1 MSLVIRSV
9 AGEPFS
15 DEAVCRAGAGVP
27 PRRVGPSHLHKRCHG
42 ILFAGRL
49 AGVRGWGGQAGGCAA
64 RRQGVCVGAPLSG
77 RWGKGGW
84 GAFEESAEESA
95 AGSEIQPY
103 LGGAGV
109 GCGRL
114 GDRSPTRD
122 VRGCGQ
128 DSAEDAS
135 MDPLADLMTAL
146 TLRFARVNFRN
157 HECRR
162 SHR

>member
-1 MSLVIRSV
+1 M
-9 AGEPFS
+9 
-15 DEAVCRAGAGVP
+15 P
-27 PRRVGPSHLHKRCHG
+27 P
-42 ILFAGRL
+42 AGR
-49 AGVRGWGGQAGGCAA
+49 VCGGRAP
-64 RRQGVCVGAPLSG
+64 VGALGEG
-77 RWGKGGW
+77 RWG
-84 GAFEESAEESA
+84 AFFESAEEGA

-114 GDRSPTRD
+114 GDRSPTWD

-146 TLRFARVNFRN
+146 TLRFAHVNLRN